1 MSSKL
6 LVLTLAALLAPAGS
20 IPDSWL
26 PFKNQRVVSPNGQRY
41 VVIKQTKKGRNIT
54 FEFCERSGKRHTA
67 IGPVSPHAATSFEL
81 KKDPKAVDRDPDDEL
96 LAEGTVHQLPY
107 EVLVPDTLP
116 GFLLFE
122 QYYSLGTAKAVIWV
136 NDKGE
141 ETLGLTVAQL
151 FDGIPEGATRTV
163 SSLWW
168 SKGVFLDEASNS
180 IVVVAVGD
188 QVREIDIAEAEVTEP
203 DVARIAEW
211 ATRGTTAGRSL
222 ALDVLATRSPDALKA
237 ATPAAIAL
245 FHDEDEPLALRL
257 RAAVVLARAGTPVA
271 ADRFFETARAADQ
284 PDELR
289 RYAVRHLPGIVG
301 EDALP
306 VLRELMRGKAGPVW
320 SDCQTGFAAFGE
332 KAVPT
337 LVEMLLEEGET
348 NDYRGG
354 AAHALRTIGSP
365 KAYDALLQATATAPD
380 YVANAACNAVIA
392 IGGDDLTER
401 LIAILAKGCTQN
413 GRIAMFL
420 QKNPTK
426 AALPAIDAA
435 IKRSGHAAN
444 PTDRRIATELRRLKA
459 AREACADAN

>member
-6 LVLTLAALLAPAGS
+6 LVLTLAAFLTPTSPIPDWA
-20 IPDSWL
+20 IPDSWM
-26 PFKNQRVVSPNGQRY
+26 PFRNQRVVSPNGQRY
-41 VVIKQTKKGRNIT
+41 VVIKQTKKGRSIT
-54 FEFCERSGKRHTA
+54 FEYCERGPKRHEKV
-67 IGPVSPHAATSFEL
+67 GPVSPESATSAQL
-81 KKDPKAVDRDPDDEL
+81 KKNPKAIDRDPDDQL
-96 LAEGTVHQLPY
+96 LAEGKVAQLPY
-107 EVLVPDTLP
+107 EVLVPDALP

-141 ETLGLTVAQL
+141 EAVSLTVAEL

-180 IVVVAVGD
+180 IVVVAVGNK
-188 QVREIDIAEAEVTEP
+188 VREIDIAEAEVKEP

-211 ATRGTTAGRSL
+211 TTRGTVAGRSL

-271 ADRFFETARAADQ
+271 ADRFFEAARAADQ
-284 PDELR
+284 PDDLR
-289 RYAVRHLPGIVG
+289 RYAVSHLPTIVG
-301 EDALP
+301 ADALP

-320 SDCQTGFAAFGE
+320 SDCQNAFAAIGE
-332 KAVPT
+332 AAVPT
-337 LVEMLLEEGET
+337 LIEMLREEDET

-354 AAHALRTIGSP
+354 AAHALRMIGSA
-365 KAYDALLQATATAPD
+365 KAYDALLQATATAPK

-401 LIAILAKGCTQN
+401 LIAILKQGCTQN
-413 GRIAMFL
+413 GRIAMYL
-420 QKNPTK
+420 KQNPTK
-426 AALPAIDAA
+426 AALPVIDAA
-435 IKRSGHAAN
+435 IERA
-444 PTDRRIATELRRLKA
+444 PTDKHELRRLNE
-459 AREACADAN
+459 ARKACADAN